1 MNWTYEKT
9 SKQSASFIME
19 KDTRL
24 LESVETPTLHFYEWQ
39 NDSATYGCF
48 TNPQHF
54 LNLDNVKKQQLDLA
68 KRPTGGGIVFHLT
81 DLAFSVLLP
90 SSHKKFSINTLENY
104 AFVNEAVIESIQ
116 NLKLTPTLLKEEV
129 IPLDTACNYF
139 CMAKPTI
146 YDVIIEGKKIAGASQ
161 RRTKKGFL
169 HQGTISIAPLCPS
182 FLQDILLP
190 GTKVF
195 EAMHLNSSYLLK
207 ENSTKKEI
215 EDLRLTLIYEIMKT
229 LERR

>member
-9 SKQSASFIME
+9 LKQSASFIME
-19 KDTRL
+19 KDARL

-39 NDSATYGCF
+39 NDAATYGCF
-48 TNPQHF
+48 TNPQNF

-68 KRPTGGGIVFHLT
+68 KRPTGGGIVFHIT

-116 NLKLTPTLLKEEV
+116 NLKLTPTLLKEEI

-195 EAMHLNSSYLLK
+195 EAMQLNSSYLLK
-207 ENSTKKEI
+207 ENSTKREI
-215 EDLRLTLIYEIMKT
+215 EDLRLTLINEITKT
-229 LERR
+229 LARR